1 MGLVKNYA
9 TTFYEWLS
17 GFANTFRSP
26 ILNTM
31 FDEENPK
38 PNEYIEYS
46 AVVSAFNTEFIQP
59 ITIYSRSTSF
69 NNVLNIV
76 DAIENVVGEDGVK
89 VDDEWGYMT
98 IYKGNPFYQDK
109 PDEDDSIRAG
119 YVNLLIKVY
128 EKGENL

>member
-17 GFANTFRSP
+17 GFASTFRSP
-26 ILNTM
+26 ILSNM
-31 FDEENPK
+31 FDEENVR

-59 ITIYSRSTSF
+59 ITIYSQSTSF
-69 NNVLNIV
+69 NKVLEIV
-76 DAIENVVGEDGVK
+76 DAIENVVGENGVR
-89 VDDEWGYMT
+89 VEDDWGYMT

-109 PDEDDSIRAG
+109 PDEDDTIRAG
-119 YVNLLIKVY
+119 YVNFTIRVF
-128 EKGENL
+128 EKGDNL